1 MNFSRSLQCLLVAT
15 VCASLYAAWIG
26 QSDEAANA
34 TDAARRQP
42 APARAP
48 QTPSGHVVETPE
60 PRRSVDLFAPP
71 GWRLGAMTPS
81 LEPYAEADPAR
92 AAESAGATARASLE
106 ASAIWRDT
114 RGVMVVLTL
123 GEATRIACEQCAT
136 PGRLRPGE
144 RWKGYRLDAIDA
156 SGATV
161 TDLSTG
167 NRMHL
172 GVPA

>member
-1 MNFSRSLQCLLVAT
+1 MKISRSLQCLLVAT

-26 QSDEAANA
+26 RSDDAAST
-34 TDAARRQP
+34 TDAAIRQTLP
-42 APARAP
+42 ASAPA
-48 QTPSGHVVETPE
+48 TPSRHIAETPE
-60 PRRSVDLFAPP
+60 PSRSVDLFAPP

-92 AAESAGATARASLE
+92 AAESARVTARADLE

-167 NRMHL
+167 NRLHL